1 MRVPGLWG
9 LDAVAVVGST
19 PLTISRMGIV
29 MRVSWGRG
37 FLRAWG
43 VLAVLWISLFGW
55 HEYTAHG
62 WVADP
67 FSRGQGD
74 CWDGLAK
81 WPDGQPFSE
90 WDAVGDEMDVASNVE
105 INKKNHAWAADS
117 IAERNRWRHTIRQKV
132 NDCEAAKPIIERL
145 ILRAIDYWS
154 ALKGSL
160 PVILLPPIV
169 LLIAGWTL
177 GWIIKGFRPASVPT
191 SNKNQGGAKT

>member
-1 MRVPGLWG
+1 
-9 LDAVAVVGST
+9 
-19 PLTISRMGIV
+19 
-29 MRVSWGRG
+29 
-37 FLRAWG
+37 
-43 VLAVLWISLFGW
+43 
-55 HEYTAHG
+55 
-62 WVADP
+62 
-67 FSRGQGD
+67 
-74 CWDGLAK
+74 
-81 WPDGQPFSE
+81 
-90 WDAVGDEMDVASNVE
+90 MDVASNVE

-145 ILRAIDYWS
+145 MLRAIDYWS